1 MAGLSLMA
9 GGGVQAALPPS
20 MSAGTTTIT
29 QQAYGVGSGA
39 DVQSGSKTAGFGVAG
54 GAFLGTVILM
64 WLWWSL
70 PR

>member
-20 MSAGTTTIT
+20 MATGTTTIT

-39 DVQSGSKTAGFGVAG
+39 DVSGGRKVAG
-54 GAFLGTVILM
+54 VGTAAGAFLGTVILA
-64 WLWWSL
+64 WLWWTL
-70 PR
+70 PH